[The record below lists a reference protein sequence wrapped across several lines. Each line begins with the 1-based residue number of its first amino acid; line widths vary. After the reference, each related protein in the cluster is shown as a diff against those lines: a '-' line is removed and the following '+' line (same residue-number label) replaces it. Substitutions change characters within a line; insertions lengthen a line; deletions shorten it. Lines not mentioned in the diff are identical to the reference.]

1 MTDWMI
7 AAGYSIS
14 GAMLIMMLIGIAFS
28 AFMPA
33 LDRWN
38 RKYFLTF
45 FSILLMYAVVLSVDM
60 IIYTNPDI
68 AATQRVFI
76 IIEYLFFSV
85 LMPMPMP
92 FLLHCCGESQKSNV
106 LLRTVITLWGIF
118 CIMLCVSQ
126 FTDIF
131 YYTASDNQ
139 YVRAPLFPLMI
150 APLSLIMIINTV
162 SLFRRRK
169 KLSKKVFT
177 ALLVYLLPTA
187 ILVILYMFAAVDT
200 VVSFWMALCAITMF
214 SLILTDNMEQYMQQR
229 EITNQRAGIM
239 VLQMRPHFIYNTM
252 MGIYYLCKLDPDKAQ
267 QVTLDFTTYL
277 RRNFAA
283 IASEKTVPFKDELE
297 HTRAYLAVEQA
308 QLEDRLFVSFETP
321 HTMFRVPPL
330 TLQPLVENAVQH
342 GMNPDGDPLNISVRT
357 RQTKGGSEII
367 VEDDGSGFNSADDK
381 EPHLALNN
389 IRQRLEMMCN
399 GKLEISQREGG
410 GTSVKVTIPASDK

>member
-162 SLFRRRK
+162 SGDSR
-169 KLSKKVFT
+169 
-177 ALLVYLLPTA
+177 YLIYVCCCRYGSF
-187 ILVILYMFAAVDT
+187 IL
-200 VVSFWMALCAITMF
+200 
-214 SLILTDNMEQYMQQR
+214 
-229 EITNQRAGIM
+229 
-239 VLQMRPHFIYNTM
+239 
-252 MGIYYLCKLDPDKAQ
+252 
-267 QVTLDFTTYL
+267 
-277 RRNFAA
+277 
-283 IASEKTVPFKDELE
+283 
-297 HTRAYLAVEQA
+297 
-308 QLEDRLFVSFETP
+308 
-321 HTMFRVPPL
+321 
-330 TLQPLVENAVQH
+330 
-342 GMNPDGDPLNISVRT
+342 
-357 RQTKGGSEII
+357 
-367 VEDDGSGFNSADDK
+367 DGS
-381 EPHLALNN
+381 LCNN
-389 IRQRLEMMCN
+389 DVQSYPY
-399 GKLEISQREGG
+399 G
-410 GTSVKVTIPASDK
+410 

>member
-1 MTDWMI
+1 MI

-214 SLILTDNMEQYMQQR
+214 SLILTDNMEQYMQQQR

-330 TLQPLVENAVQH
+330 TLQPLVENAVKH